1 MSTTQPS
8 TLSTDAAQPVAWA
21 GIATYPGDMNNR
33 EILAFGTRVKGEL
46 TIERA
51 FHLTGWKP
59 VSLVESLLRGPS
71 APSTLEELKDLT
83 GLVPAAT
90 FDLPAGAGIG
100 QALLAFQ
107 QAARGFGSV
116 LERAA
121 SAQVSFHLGPRL
133 LDRLWRELSGGN
145 PVWVR
150 HYQAVPAEREMLA
163 GGDAWRKGPRVAY
176 AASLEQQTGPRH
188 QLFGHNVLEAELGMC
203 PECGSS
209 MVKGPDGKAMCE
221 LELLKTQVVPTEV
234 DITAVL
240 AKPDVQAALA
250 AEFSDLGEVE
260 EMYADLGVTWDETV

>member
-8 TLSTDAAQPVAWA
+8 TPSTDAAEPVAWA
-21 GIATYPGDMNNR
+21 GIAAYPGDMNNR
-33 EILAFGTRVKGEL
+33 EILCFGTRVKGDL

-59 VSLVESLLRGPS
+59 VSLVESLLQGPS
-71 APSTLEELKDLT
+71 APSNLEELKDLT
-83 GLVPAAT
+83 GLVPVAT

-100 QALLAFQ
+100 QALFAFQ

-116 LERAA
+116 LERVAT
-121 SAQVSFHLGPRL
+121 AQVGFHLVPRL

-150 HYQAVPAEREMLA
+150 HYQAVLPEREMLSS
-163 GGDAWRKGPRVAY
+163 GGAWRKGTRVAY
-176 AASLEQQTGPRH
+176 AASLEQQNGPRH

-234 DITAVL
+234 DITAVA
-240 AKPDVQAALA
+240 AKPEVQAALA
-250 AEFSDLGEVE
+250 AEFAGIGEVDE
-260 EMYADLGVTWDETV
+260 LYADPGVTWDETV